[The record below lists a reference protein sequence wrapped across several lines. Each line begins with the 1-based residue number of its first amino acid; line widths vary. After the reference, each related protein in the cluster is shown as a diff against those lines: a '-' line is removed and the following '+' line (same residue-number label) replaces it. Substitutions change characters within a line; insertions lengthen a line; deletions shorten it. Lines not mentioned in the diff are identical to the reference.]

1 MASVFNSSD
10 VLPPCLR
17 RRLAVSECLRKM
29 ALLGQS
35 EDQVA
40 LATPEDWYVGS
51 IDPTDIFHK
60 TTRVLKELAATGKS
74 KKVAADSLKSLRE
87 FWDKAS
93 KQFNDSQMDI
103 Q

>member
-1 MASVFNSSD
+1 M
-10 VLPPCLR
+10 
-17 RRLAVSECLRKM
+17 
-29 ALLGQS
+29 
-35 EDQVA
+35 A
-40 LATPEDWYVGS
+40 LATREDWYVGG
-51 IDPTDIFHK
+51 IDPTDILHK
-60 TTRVLKELAATGKS
+60 TTRVLKELAATDKS

>member
-1 MASVFNSSD
+1 M
-10 VLPPCLR
+10 
-17 RRLAVSECLRKM
+17 
-29 ALLGQS
+29 
-35 EDQVA
+35 A

-93 KQFNDSQMDI
+93 KQFKDKFVFYSPSITTATDFSIVSPQDVFI
-103 Q
+103 YIKGGQ

>member
-1 MASVFNSSD
+1 M
-10 VLPPCLR
+10 
-17 RRLAVSECLRKM
+17 
-29 ALLGQS
+29 
-35 EDQVA
+35 A
-40 LATPEDWYVGS
+40 LATREDWYVGS

-103 Q
+103 QWG

>member
-1 MASVFNSSD
+1 MRPVKIGMSA
-10 VLPPCLR
+10 
-17 RRLAVSECLRKM
+17 
-29 ALLGQS
+29 ALIL
-35 EDQVA
+35 
-40 LATPEDWYVGS
+40 LTF
-51 IDPTDIFHK
+51 FHK
-60 TTRVLKELAATGKS
+60 TTRVLKELAATDKS